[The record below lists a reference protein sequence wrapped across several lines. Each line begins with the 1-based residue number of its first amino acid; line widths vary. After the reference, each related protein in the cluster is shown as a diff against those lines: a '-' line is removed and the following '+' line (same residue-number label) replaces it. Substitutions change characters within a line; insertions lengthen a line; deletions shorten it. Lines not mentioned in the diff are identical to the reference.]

1 MGHKTWDKGHIP
13 ILFYKHFIN
22 VLSWWHYGFTTTK
35 LMKIISKKS
44 KVILFNKSY
53 IWDAGS
59 PDDRNLEVVSDMK
72 LLCLI
77 VSSDQRWVKNTQ
89 YIYQRDMERIC
100 DTYVKEI
107 RSILKL
113 AIPVWH
119 SRLTLK
125 LSGDI
130 ERIQKGALSIIWG
143 ESYM

>member
-1 MGHKTWDKGHIP
+1 MTLWFH
-13 ILFYKHFIN
+13 N
-22 VLSWWHYGFTTTK
+22 

-53 IWDAGS
+53 IWEAGS
-59 PDDRNLEVVSDMK
+59 PDDRNLEVVSDM
-72 LLCLI
+72 I

-130 ERIQKGALSIIWG
+130 ERIQKGALSIICG